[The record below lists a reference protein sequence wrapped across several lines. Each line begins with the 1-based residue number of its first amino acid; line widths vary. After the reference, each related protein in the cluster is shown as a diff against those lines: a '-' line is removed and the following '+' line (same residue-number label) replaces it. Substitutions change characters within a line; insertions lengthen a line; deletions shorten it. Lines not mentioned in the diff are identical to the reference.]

1 VTRVATRIAAL
12 GLAGAGALAHAAP
25 APTHAEFPVCTP
37 QVRAVVFSDSAVP
50 ARDVADELQ
59 GQLRQ
64 LCPSLAQPVTPETAQ
79 RIVNELITAKQ
90 QRLVDE
96 RRLSIYLEAAN

>member
-1 VTRVATRIAAL
+1 VKRIATL
-12 GLAGAGALAHAAP
+12 GLAGACALAHAAP
-25 APTHAEFPVCTP
+25 APTPTHAEFPVCTP
-37 QVRAVVFSDSAVP
+37 QVRAVVISDSAVP
-50 ARDVADELQ
+50 ARDVAKDLQ
-59 GQLRQ
+59 AQLRQ

-79 RIVNELITAKQ
+79 RIVNELVSAKQ